1 MSRRVFFSVGEPS
14 GDLHG
19 SNLIRALRDAGGP
32 WTYCGYGG
40 PRMAEAGCEL
50 YEDLTQLAIMGVTQV
65 PARLPKF
72 WNLYRQADRIMRQ
85 EKPEAVVLI
94 DYPGFNWWIA
104 RAAKRNGIPVF
115 YYGVPQL
122 WAWAPWRVR
131 KMRRLVDHTLCKL
144 PFEKDWYEERGCRA
158 TFVGHP
164 YFDEL
169 ASRTVDEEFA
179 ATLRD
184 RPLVTLLPGS
194 RRKEIEWNW
203 PMLKKAAELIHQQRP
218 DCRLAVACF
227 NDRYAQMVQDG
238 LEDLECRDA
247 IEFHVDRTAELIQEA
262 KVCLAC
268 SGSVSLE
275 LLYHKKPSAI
285 VYWGPRWRLAMVRRF
300 VLQVRYITLVNLLGT
315 EGSLAGRAVPFDPD
329 HPDAKRVPMPEYLT
343 SDDCS
348 PQLARHALEWLGD
361 EQAYA
366 DKVAQLGQIR
376 DQIVTGGASRT
387 AAAYIL
393 QTLNGDAQQQ
403 RAA

>member
-19 SNLIRALRDAGGP
+19 SNLIRALREAGAP
-32 WTYCGYGG
+32 WSYCGYGG

-50 YEDLTQLAIMGVTQV
+50 YEDMTQLAIMGVTQV
-65 PARLPKF
+65 PAQIPKF
-72 WNLYRQADRIMRQ
+72 WKLYRQADRIMREQ
-85 EKPEAVVLI
+85 KPEAVVMI

-131 KMRRLVDHTLCKL
+131 KMRRLVDHILCKL
-144 PFEKDWYEERGCRA
+144 PFEKDWYEQRGCRA

-169 ASRTVDEEFA
+169 ASRQVDETFA

-203 PMLKKAAELIHQQRP
+203 PMLKKAAVLIHEQRP
-218 DCRLAVACF
+218 DCRLAVGCF
-227 NDRYAQMVQDG
+227 NDRYAEMIRA
-238 LEDLECRDA
+238 DLETLSCRDS
-247 IEFHVDRTAELIQEA
+247 IELYVGRTPELIEEA
-262 KVCLAC
+262 TVCLAC

-275 LLYHKKPSAI
+275 LLYHRKPSAI
-285 VYWGPRWRLAMVRRF
+285 VYWGPRWRLALVRRF
-300 VLQVRYITLVNLLGT
+300 VLQVRYITLVNLLGA
-315 EGSLAGRAVPFDPD
+315 EDGFSGRAVPFDPD
-329 HPDAKRVPMPEYLT
+329 HPDANRVPMPEYLT

-348 PQLARHALEWLGD
+348 PQLARHALEWLND
-361 EQAYA
+361 EEAYGA
-366 DKVAQLGQIR
+366 KVAQLTQIR
-376 DQIVTGGASRT
+376 DEVAAQGASHS

-393 QTLNGDAQQQ
+393 DTLEGSVNTR